1 LYTTIQETSIYGMP
15 TEKAAKKL
23 ATNKVPRRK
32 SHTDVSTWSII
43 SFPILFVY
51 RRFAKNTKY
60 RKIKNMWTQHIVD
73 LSLINVGQIK
83 YITKTDVKLPVI
95 GM

>member
-1 LYTTIQETSIYGMP
+1 MP

-43 SFPILFVY
+43 SF

-73 LSLINVGQIK
+73 LPLINVGQIK
-83 YITKTDVKLPVI
+83 YITKKDVKLPVI

>member
-1 LYTTIQETSIYGMP
+1 MP

-83 YITKTDVKLPVI
+83 YITKTDVKLPALFLQENMV
-95 GM
+95 

>member
-1 LYTTIQETSIYGMP
+1 MYTTIQETSIYGMP

-51 RRFAKNTKY
+51 RRFAKNTK
-60 RKIKNMWTQHIVD
+60 IKNMWTQHIVD

>member
-1 LYTTIQETSIYGMP
+1 MSQHGRLYHSP
-15 TEKAAKKL
+15 FCL
-23 ATNKVPRRK
+23 
-32 SHTDVSTWSII
+32 
-43 SFPILFVY
+43 
-51 RRFAKNTKY
+51 FAKNTKY

>member
-1 LYTTIQETSIYGMP
+1 MP

-51 RRFAKNTKY
+51 R
-60 RKIKNMWTQHIVD
+60 TQHIVD
-73 LSLINVGQIK
+73 LPLINVGQIK

-95 GM
+95 GMWNHL

>member
-1 LYTTIQETSIYGMP
+1 
-15 TEKAAKKL
+15 
-23 ATNKVPRRK
+23 
-32 SHTDVSTWSII
+32 
-43 SFPILFVY
+43 
-51 RRFAKNTKY
+51 
-60 RKIKNMWTQHIVD
+60 VD

>member
-1 LYTTIQETSIYGMP
+1 MP

-32 SHTDVSTWSII
+32 APRGGAPGAILAC
-43 SFPILFVY
+43 PIWLVY
-51 RRFAKNTKY
+51 RGFAKNTKY

>member
-1 LYTTIQETSIYGMP
+1 
-15 TEKAAKKL
+15 
-23 ATNKVPRRK
+23 
-32 SHTDVSTWSII
+32 
-43 SFPILFVY
+43 
-51 RRFAKNTKY
+51 
-60 RKIKNMWTQHIVD
+60 MWTQHIVD

>member
-1 LYTTIQETSIYGMP
+1 MYTTIQKTSIYGML

-32 SHTDVSTWSII
+32 SYTDVSTWSII

-51 RRFAKNTKY
+51 RLFAKSTKY
-60 RKIKNMWTQHIVD
+60 RKIKNM
-73 LSLINVGQIK
+73 
-83 YITKTDVKLPVI
+83 
-95 GM
+95 

>member
-1 LYTTIQETSIYGMP
+1 MVCRLKKPQ
-15 TEKAAKKL
+15 KKL

-51 RRFAKNTKY
+51 RLFAKSTKY

-73 LSLINVGQIK
+73 LPLINVGQIK
-83 YITKTDVKLPVI
+83 YITKKDVKLPVI